1 MRENVCYAGFAVR
14 FFAWLID
21 ALVTLLPLSILRGLR
36 FALTLSGV
44 SGPLTRAVLF
54 RYTPLDIA
62 AYLFPLLYFVAMTWS
77 QGATVGK
84 MLLKLE
90 VVSVERGRLTFWQ
103 TVLREAFGRYLSA
116 VAFIGYLM
124 IVPDREKRALH
135 DRIADTRVIYACQGA
150 PIRRP
155 DTVRNR
161 NVSDAPPVENA
172 DAATPSAPV
181 DLSKPPESGT
191 ES

>member
-1 MRENVCYAGFAVR
+1 MREDVCYAGFAIR
-14 FFAWLID
+14 FCAWLID
-21 ALVTLLPLSILRGLR
+21 MIVMLIPMSMLR
-36 FALTLSGV
+36 FARLILVV
-44 SGPLTRAVLF
+44 SRVSVPMNQAVLF

-62 AYLFPLLYFVAMTWS
+62 SYLVPVFYFVAMTWV

-90 VVSVERGRLTFWQ
+90 VVGVERGRLTFWQ
-103 TVLREAFGRYLSA
+103 TVLRETVGRYLSA
-116 VAFIGYLM
+116 VACIGYLM
-124 IVPDREKRALH
+124 ILPDREKRALH
-135 DRIADTRVIYACQGA
+135 DRIADTRVIYACQGN

-161 NVSDAPPVENA
+161 NVSDPP
-172 DAATPSAPV
+172 PV

-191 ES
+191 ENA

>member
-1 MRENVCYAGFAVR
+1 MREDVCYAGFAVR
-14 FFAWLID
+14 FFAWLVD
-21 ALVTLLPLSILRGLR
+21 MLVMLIPMSMLR
-36 FALTLSGV
+36 FARWVLLLSRV
-44 SGPLTRAVLF
+44 SVPMNQALLF

-62 AYLFPLLYFVAMTWS
+62 AYLVPVIYFVAMTWS

-90 VVSVERGRLTFWQ
+90 VISVERGRLTFWQ
-103 TVLREAFGRYLSA
+103 TVLRETVGRYLSA

-135 DRIADTRVIYACQGA
+135 DRIADTRVIYACQGN

-161 NVSDAPPVENA
+161 NA
-172 DAATPSAPV
+172 DAAPPDNVTPSAPPV
-181 DLSKPPESGT
+181 DLSKPPESGET
-191 ES
+191 PL

>member
-1 MRENVCYAGFAVR
+1 MREDVCYAGFAVR

-21 ALVTLLPLSILRGLR
+21 ALVTLIPLSILRGVRL
-36 FALTLSGV
+36 ALTLSGS
-44 SGPLTRAVLF
+44 SGLMSQAVLF

-62 AYLFPLLYFVAMTWS
+62 AYLLPVVYFIAMTWS

-90 VVSVERGRLTFWQ
+90 VVGVERGRLTFWQ
-103 TVLREAFGRYLSA
+103 TVLREVFGRYLSA
-116 VAFIGYLM
+116 IAFIGYLM

-135 DRIADTRVIYACQGA
+135 DRIADTRVIYSCQGN

-161 NVSDAPPVENA
+161 NGNG
-172 DAATPSAPV
+172 TPL
-181 DLSKPPESGT
+181 DLSKPPEYGG
-191 ES
+191 ENPL